1 MSEPRT
7 DPPTAEHAGQF
18 TTFWLGD
25 GLYGIEVERV
35 REVLR
40 QQDLT
45 RVPLAPGTIA
55 GLINLRGQ
63 VVTAINLRERLELG
77 RPDGE
82 TGSMLV
88 VVLVAGEPIA
98 LVVDRIGGVI
108 DVTTDQFELP
118 PDTLT
123 GVVRDLVFG
132 AYKLD
137 GQLLLSLDVEAA
149 VAA

>member
-1 MSEPRT
+1 
-7 DPPTAEHAGQF
+7 
-18 TTFWLGD
+18 
-25 GLYGIEVERV
+25 
-35 REVLR
+35 
-40 QQDLT
+40 
-45 RVPLAPGTIA
+45 
-55 GLINLRGQ
+55 
-63 VVTAINLRERLELG
+63 
-77 RPDGE
+77 
-82 TGSMLV
+82 
-88 VVLVAGEPIA
+88 VLVAGEPIA

-123 GVVRDLVFG
+123 GVVRELVFG